1 MLAFVSYGPSSDTS
15 VRMFDKTSIL
25 DWLST
30 PGWTSATRIL
40 DGVTGASAN
49 NMAATYNFEA
59 RIVLACGGQQASIGI
74 WSSTGC
80 GSKNGTALC
89 QGFVMSFL
97 IVPRT
102 F

>member
-1 MLAFVSYGPSSDTS
+1 MSLKDSKLILGTDNYKFACFGSYGPSSDTS

-30 PGWTSATRIL
+30 AGWTSATRML

-74 WSSTGC
+74 GSS
-80 GSKNGTALC
+80 
-89 QGFVMSFL
+89 MH
-97 IVPRT
+97 
-102 F
+102 